1 MSKDVTLKRK
11 FKSDIYNT
19 ETHLYQN
26 RVKPLHLMIIFL
38 TTFVTSKVHGKAQK
52 ILISSNES
60 PDIAP
65 SAIFDDQIS
74 VTKPQKIANA
84 FNTYVVSAANTFN
97 LLVNI
102 VKVISM
108 IYSLLD
114 FLLPFSFLLN
124 PTDEIES
131 KNIRMSLNTLKAIG
145 SNNIPM
151 KILKLLIN
159 DFSSQLTELFNLSL
173 THGVFP
179 LTLKTNT
186 VMLDESQLQCS
197 KHRSKPLL
205 CNNEKILE
213 ELMYSRLCNV
223 QEMNS
228 Y

>member
-65 SAIFDDQIS
+65 PAIFDDQIS

-84 FNTYVVSAANTFN
+84 FNTYVVSAASTFN